1 MKKGLFLFVI
11 IALGFF
17 VKAQESGLLLVDP
30 PVAGH
35 RFLNPYEMGLQ
46 MLPTPS
52 SQSANCHG
60 WHVGVDVTTFMRDA
74 EFSLPNTRGY
84 TALGYF
90 VQPYAS
96 RKINQFAHIT
106 LGLTLA
112 GAAGYDG
119 LHSWHPVVS
128 FDYRPSDRLQIVMG
142 TINGGL
148 AHGLYEPMY
157 DRERWI
163 YDHQEEGLQIRW
175 SGRAL
180 RSDTWINWEDL
191 LEPWQPKQERF
202 TMGTSNVLT
211 LFQTKAAEPTAPRFD
226 ISVPFSFLGSH
237 RGGQFT
243 SLDTCIQSLFTESV
257 ALRFAHHRASSISL
271 DLPVFFYQDISP
283 TKCMAFDNGWGLWP
297 QISYSVPIHMTTRK
311 NGEQLYFPAMPMR
324 LILQAGYWYG
334 HQFIAPRG
342 SYLFQSISW
351 HKPSFVAPDRQMVTA
366 RAALDWQHGSQ
377 FHVGLDSE
385 FYYDLQ
391 ERGLDI
397 AFGLYMRYI
406 L

>member
-1 MKKGLFLFVI
+1 MKKGLFLFAI
-11 IALGFF
+11 IALCIPGWG
-17 VKAQESGLLLVDP
+17 QEFDLLIDTFAV
-30 PVAGH
+30 GH
-35 RFLNPYEMGLQ
+35 RFLNSYEMELQ

-96 RKINQFAHIT
+96 RRINRFADLT
-106 LGLTLA
+106 LGVNLA

-119 LHSWHPVVS
+119 LHSWRPVVS
-128 FDYRPSDRLQIVMG
+128 FNYCPSDHLRIVMG

-175 SGRAL
+175 SGKSL
-180 RSDTWINWEDL
+180 LSDIWINWEDL
-191 LEPWQPKQERF
+191 LEPWQTKQERF

-211 LFQTKAAEPTAPRFD
+211 LYQSRPESTAASRFD
-226 ISVPFSFLGSH
+226 ISLPFSFLGSH

-257 ALRFAHHRASSISL
+257 ALRFTLRRVSSLSL
-271 DLPVFFYQDISP
+271 DLPIFFYQDISP
-283 TKCMAFDNGWGLWP
+283 TKCMAFDNGWGVWP
-297 QISYSVPIHMTTRK
+297 QISYSVPIHITTRK

-351 HKPSFVAPDRQMVTA
+351 HKPSYVVADRQMVTA
-366 RAALDWQHGSQ
+366 RIAFDWQHGAQ

-385 FYYDLQ
+385 FYYDVQ
-391 ERGLDI
+391 ESGLDI